1 MLDKCNHLCYIVNMI
16 KNFKHKGLDDLFNNG
31 SKKGVPDRHVKRITR
46 ILSKLNVSVR
56 PQDMALPGFD
66 LHELTGNKRGIWAV
80 TVSGNWRIIF
90 SFENH
95 DAVDVNYVDY
105 HKK

>member
-1 MLDKCNHLCYIVNMI
+1 M
-16 KNFKHKGLDDLFNNG
+16 
-31 SKKGVPDRHVKRITR
+31 
-46 ILSKLNVSVR
+46 LNVAKR
-56 PQDMALPGFD
+56 PWDMALPGYD
-66 LHELTGNKRGIWAV
+66 LHELTGNKKGTWAV

-90 SFENH
+90 SFDNS